1 MILVTGA
8 TGTVG
13 GAVARRLAGTGED
26 VRALVRTP
34 ETARLPSGVDVVR
47 GDLTDPASVEA
58 AMHGIDGVFLVWPL
72 PEAAPVVPVLEA
84 VRLHAERIAY
94 LSSAGVDPDA
104 EEQGDPITETHA
116 GVERAIAASGLAWTA
131 VRAGGFAANDLA
143 WTEELSGG
151 GSVVRTPFPEAR
163 RAVVH
168 ENDMAD
174 VAIHALTAEGHAGR
188 AYTVTGP
195 EMLSETERVHILGEV
210 IGRPLKTE
218 RIDPDE
224 ARARLTAAGLP
235 AEAAEGILEAHRTFS
250 DPAHT
255 EDLHTA
261 EEVTG
266 LPPRAYRQWAADHAD
281 AFR

>member
-13 GAVARRLAGTGED
+13 GAVARRLAGAGED
-26 VRALVRTP
+26 VRALVRSP
-34 ETARLPSGVDVVR
+34 EAARLPAGVEVMR
-47 GDLTDPASVEA
+47 GDLSDPASVEA

-72 PEAAPVVPVLEA
+72 PGAAPVVPVLEA
-84 VRLHAERIAY
+84 VRLHAERVAY
-94 LSSAGVDPDA
+94 LSSAGADPAA
-104 EEQGDPITETHA
+104 EEHGDPITATHSE
-116 GVERAIAASGLAWTA
+116 VERALAASGLAWTA

-143 WTEELSGG
+143 WTEELRGG

-168 ENDMAD
+168 EDDLAD
-174 VAIHALTAEGHAGR
+174 VAIHALTSGGHEGR

-195 EMLSETERVHILGEV
+195 EMLSETDRVRFLGEAL
-210 IGRPLKTE
+210 GRTLKTE
-218 RIDPDE
+218 RTGLDE
-224 ARARLTAAGLP
+224 AHARLTAAGLP
-235 AEAAEGILEAHRTFS
+235 AEAVNGILEAHRTFS
-250 DPAHT
+250 DPAYT
-255 EDLHTA
+255 EERHTA

-266 LPPRAYRQWAADHAD
+266 MPPRTYRQWAADHAD

>member
-13 GAVARRLAGTGED
+13 GAVARRLAEAGED
-26 VRALVRTP
+26 VRALVRSP
-34 ETARLPSGVDVVR
+34 EAARLPAAVDPVR

-58 AMHGIDGVFLVWPL
+58 AMHGVDGVFLVWPL

-84 VRLHAERIAY
+84 VRLHAERVAY

-104 EEQGDPITETHA
+104 EEQGDPITATHA
-116 GVERAIAASGLAWTA
+116 EVERALAASGLTWTA

-143 WTEELSGG
+143 WAESLSGG

-168 ENDMAD
+168 EDDLAD
-174 VAIHALTAEGHAGR
+174 VAIRALTAEGHGGR

-195 EMLSETERVHILGEV
+195 EMLSETERVHVLGEE

-218 RIDPDE
+218 RMGLDE
-224 ARARLTAAGLP
+224 ARTRLTAAGLP

-250 DPAHT
+250 DPSYT
-255 EDLHTA
+255 EERHTA
-261 EEVTG
+261 QEVTG
-266 LPPRAYRQWAADHAD
+266 VPPRTYRQWAADHAD